1 MECNTCIHEER
12 LREIERKIEK
22 QSDESTD
29 TRLNMATMSAKLDRL
44 MDFMKKVDERL
55 EKTESE
61 PKKRWDSLVTSAIQ
75 AVVVIVVALIFKGG
89 I

>member
-1 MECNTCIHEER
+1 MECNTCMHEER
-12 LREIERKIEK
+12 FREIERKIEK
-22 QSDESTD
+22 QSDEGND
-29 TRLNMATMSAKLDRL
+29 TKLNMAIMSTKLDRL

-55 EKTESE
+55 EKTETE
-61 PKKRWDSLVTSAIQ
+61 PKKRWDSLITAIIQ

>member
-1 MECNTCIHEER
+1 MHEER
-12 LREIERKIEK
+12 LREIERKMEK
-22 QSDESTD
+22 QSDESND
-29 TRLNMATMSAKLDRL
+29 TKLNMAIMSTKLDRL

-61 PKKRWDSLVTSAIQ
+61 PKKRWDSLITSFIQ